1 MQASGEEV
9 VTGLFEIHVF
19 VLPLDP
25 PPEVVQA
32 FRAACGGHMKAL
44 LLNLDYVGKGFVG
57 VLQTSRYV
65 KGDVASARAAAAA
78 DAAVLRAAGLEV
90 VRGEVEAGATCEG
103 VARDARGAGRSPPP
117 RRGGP
122 GVARERGG
130 GPATGGGAPRHAADA
145 ERSPPDRYFE
155 THVLIDRPAGVIDDA
170 DVASL
175 RDIAAGLSR
184 RLATPVPL
192 SYNALK
198 PGQRFLNFRARGV
211 GLDVVADRLRALE
224 AAVAN
229 IDGLVVKKVI
239 AGDICFDS
247 NRAVDDGWLE
257 PLP

>member
-90 VRGEVEAGATCEG
+90 IREKVEAVATCEG
-103 VARDARGAGRSPPP
+103 VPRD
-117 RRGGP
+117 
-122 GVARERGG
+122 
-130 GPATGGGAPRHAADA
+130 AADA

-175 RDIAAGLSR
+175 RDIAADLSR

-239 AGDICFDS
+239 AEYICFDS